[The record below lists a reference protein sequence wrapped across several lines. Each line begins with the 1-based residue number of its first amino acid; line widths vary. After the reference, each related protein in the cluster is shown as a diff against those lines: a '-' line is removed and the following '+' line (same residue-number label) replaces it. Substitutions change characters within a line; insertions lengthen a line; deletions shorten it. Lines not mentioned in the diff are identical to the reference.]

1 MKTSIIQFSP
11 KLGDIAVNTDK
22 VNRLLDQTHGSK
34 LVVLPELA
42 NTGYN
47 FRDRDHALTLASKVE
62 KSTFID
68 MLIDRAGRHKQYIV
82 SGFHELSGELLF
94 NTSVLVSGKGVIGKY
109 RKVHLFM
116 YEKEIFESGDMGFPV
131 FELEGFK
138 LGMLICFDYLFSEA
152 WRIVGLKGAD
162 VVAHP
167 SNLIT
172 DNAQKMIP
180 AQALSNRM
188 FVVTANRAGT
198 ERDLT
203 FNGKSF
209 AVNPAG
215 EFVARITDDEEK
227 ILTFE
232 IDLALAKNKY
242 ITQLNHVFD
251 DRFPQLYRELSN
263 HDISN

>member
-1 MKTSIIQFSP
+1 MKVSLIQFSP
-11 KLGDIAVNTDK
+11 KLGDIAANTDK
-22 VNRLLDQTHGSK
+22 VNRLLNQIQSSK

-47 FRDRDHALTLASKVE
+47 FRNREHALSLASSVE
-62 KSTFID
+62 KSAFFE
-68 MLIDRAGRHKQYIV
+68 MLVDHAGKHKQYIV
-82 SGFHELSGELLF
+82 SGFQEISGELLF
-94 NTSVLVSGKGVIGKY
+94 NTSLLVSGEGVIGKY

-116 YEKEIFESGDMGFPV
+116 HEKEIFEPGDLGFPV

-152 WRIVGLKGAD
+152 WRITGLNGAD
-162 VVAHP
+162 IVAHP

-172 DNAQKMIP
+172 GNAQKMIP

-188 FVVTANRAGT
+188 FVITANRTGT

-209 AVNPAG
+209 AVDPAG
-215 EFVARITDDEEK
+215 EFVASVSDDEEK

-232 IDLALAKNKY
+232 IDPALARDKH
-242 ITQLNHVFD
+242 ITPMNHVFE
-251 DRFPQLYRELSN
+251 DRVPEQYAGLTGK
-263 HDISN
+263 